1 MEWQRKLTGLCHY
14 SRRLIDR
21 GWKECQC
28 TIVTFEWLPAARWN
42 WIKKRGEFS
51 PRPHSC
57 WFCWR
62 VCSARDPCTQRSLG
76 SHSEALRSQLDN
88 KAFVQTCRNS
98 KLSTKNKKCQALTF
112 HRGQGRKTCNLLTP
126 EKNILLMHNPCKLNF
141 LSWKGKIIKRDVMP
155 VLWINV
161 CMLFLFYNC

>member
-1 MEWQRKLTGLCHY
+1 MSLLSEADWQGLKRVPMHHSNIWMAPCCQVKLNL
-14 SRRLIDR
+14 
-21 GWKECQC
+21 
-28 TIVTFEWLPAARWN
+28 
-42 WIKKRGEFS
+42 KKGEFS

-112 HRGQGRKTCNLLTP
+112 HRGQGRKICNLLTP

-141 LSWKGKIIKRDVMP
+141 LNWKGKIIKRDVMP